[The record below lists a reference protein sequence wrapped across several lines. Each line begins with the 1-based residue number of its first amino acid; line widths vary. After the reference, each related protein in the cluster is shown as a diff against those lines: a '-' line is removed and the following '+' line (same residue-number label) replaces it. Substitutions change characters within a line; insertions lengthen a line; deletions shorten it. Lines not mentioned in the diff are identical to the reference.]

1 MNQVSNYQRIVKP
14 LLLVQIVDCD
24 DGDDGDD
31 GDNNDLTRDLSI
43 VPKYQNEVSSG
54 VL

>member
-1 MNQVSNYQRIVKP
+1 MNQVSNYQQIVKP

-31 GDNNDLTRDLSI
+31 NDLTRDLSI
-43 VPKYQNEVSSG
+43 VPKYQKEVSSG

>member
-1 MNQVSNYQRIVKP
+1 MNQVSNYQQIVKP

-24 DGDDGDD
+24 GGDDGDD
-31 GDNNDLTRDLSI
+31 NDLTRDLSI

>member
-1 MNQVSNYQRIVKP
+1 MNQVSNYQQIVKP

-24 DGDDGDD
+24 DGDDDD
-31 GDNNDLTRDLSI
+31 DNDLTRDLSI
-43 VPKYQNEVSSG
+43 VPKYQKEVSSG

>member
-31 GDNNDLTRDLSI
+31 NDLTRDLSI

>member
-1 MNQVSNYQRIVKP
+1 MNQVSNYQQIVKP
-14 LLLVQIVDCD
+14 LLLVQIVDWD

-31 GDNNDLTRDLSI
+31 NDLTRDLSI

>member
-1 MNQVSNYQRIVKP
+1 MNQVSNYQQIVKP

-24 DGDDGDD
+24 DSDDGDD
-31 GDNNDLTRDLSI
+31 NDLTRDLSI

>member
-1 MNQVSNYQRIVKP
+1 MNQVSNYQQIVKP

-31 GDNNDLTRDLSI
+31 NDLTRDLSI

>member
-24 DGDDGDD
+24 DGDD
-31 GDNNDLTRDLSI
+31 NDLTRDLSI